1 MLRVKQYIDEERA
14 VDRITATKTAR
25 LADECSKIFTLDEK
39 VKEAIAKTSR
49 VEFVPAGFRHNAY
62 KLDALP
68 IGAAQYISSP
78 LTVAKMTQ
86 YLEPKGADR
95 VLEVGCGSGYQAAVL
110 SHLFRGVFTIE
121 RIEPLMLEAKS
132 RFRKLGIHNIHTRT
146 DDGQNGWIQYAPYD
160 RILFSAT
167 AKKVPQKLFDQL
179 SDGGI
184 LVAPVE
190 KGSKQIIT
198 RYTKRGRHI
207 ESEELES
214 CDFVPVLDGVQ
225 K

>member
-1 MLRVKQYIDEERA
+1 MDT
-14 VDRITATKTAR
+14 ITAMKTAR
-25 LADECSKIFTLDEK
+25 LAEDIDKKFKLSPR
-39 VKEAIAKTSR
+39 VKKAIADTNR
-49 VEFVPAGFRHNAY
+49 EAFVPRGFKHNAY

-68 IGAAQYISSP
+68 MGAAQWISSP

-86 YLEPKGADR
+86 YLSPDGADR

-121 RIEPLMLEAKS
+121 RIESLMLEAKS
-132 RFRKLGIHNIHTRT
+132 RFRSLGIKNVHTRT

-160 RILFSAT
+160 RILFSAS
-167 AKKVPQKLFDQL
+167 AKEIPQKLIDQL
-179 SDGGI
+179 SPHGI

-190 KGSKQIIT
+190 KNGKQVIT
-198 RYTKRGRHI
+198 QFVKQGNRLVAKD
-207 ESEELES
+207 LEA
-214 CDFVPVLDGVQ
+214 CVFVPVLNGVQ

>member
-1 MLRVKQYIDEERA
+1 MNTIRKKQ
-14 VDRITATKTAR
+14 TTR
-25 LADECSKIFTLDEK
+25 LADECHKLFSLDDA
-39 VKEAIAKTSR
+39 VKNAIASTDRES
-49 VEFVPAGFRHNAY
+49 FVPPNFKHLAY
-62 KLDALP
+62 NLDALP
-68 IGAAQYISSP
+68 IGASQYISSP
-78 LTVAKMTQ
+78 LTVAKMTY
-86 YLEPKGADR
+86 YLKPKGADR

-121 RIEPLMLEAKS
+121 RIDSLMVETKE
-132 RFRKLGIHNIHTRT
+132 RFRKLKISNIHTRT

-179 SDGGI
+179 IDGGI

-190 KGSKQIIT
+190 KRGKQVIT
-198 RYTKRGRHI
+198 RFTKIGSRIH
-207 ESEELES
+207 EEELEV
-214 CDFVPVLDGVQ
+214 CDFVPILDGVQ

>member
-1 MLRVKQYIDEERA
+1 M
-14 VDRITATKTAR
+14 DRITATKTAR
-25 LADECSKIFTLDEK
+25 LAQECDKIFSLSDD
-39 VKEAIAKTSR
+39 VKKAIASTSR
-49 VEFVPAGFRHNAY
+49 EEFVPAGFRHNAY

-78 LTVAKMTQ
+78 LTVAKMSE

-95 VLEVGCGSGYQAAVL
+95 VLEIGCGSGYQAAVL
-110 SHLFRGVFTIE
+110 SHLFRGVFSIE
-121 RIEPLMLEAKS
+121 RIESLMIEAKS
-132 RFRKLGIHNIHTRT
+132 RFRTLGISNVHTRT
-146 DDGQNGWIQYAPYD
+146 DDGQNGWMQYAPYD

-167 AKKVPQKLFDQL
+167 AKEIPAKLFEQL

-184 LVAPVE
+184 LVAPMQ
-190 KGSKQIIT
+190 KGSQQIIT
-198 RYTKRGRHI
+198 KFKKQGSSIQKT
-207 ESEELES
+207 ELEV

>member
-1 MLRVKQYIDEERA
+1 M
-14 VDRITATKTAR
+14 DRITATKTAR
-25 LADECSKIFTLDEK
+25 LAQECDARFKLSPE
-39 VKEAIAKTSR
+39 VKNAIASTNR
-49 VEFVPAGFRHNAY
+49 EAFVPAGFRHNAY

-78 LTVAKMTQ
+78 LTVAKMTE
-86 YLEPKGADR
+86 YLQPKRADR

-121 RIEPLMLEAKS
+121 RIESLMMEAKK
-132 RFRKLGIHNIHTRT
+132 RFRTLGINNIHTRT

-167 AKKVPQKLFDQL
+167 AKAVPAKLFEQL

-184 LVAPVE
+184 LVAPIQ
-190 KGSKQIIT
+190 KGNKQVIT
-198 RYTKRGRHI
+198 RYIKSGSRI

-214 CDFVPVLDGVQ
+214 CDFVPILDGVQ

>member
-1 MLRVKQYIDEERA
+1 L
-14 VDRITATKTAR
+14 DRITATKTAR
-25 LADECSKIFTLDEK
+25 MADEIEKIFAVSPE
-39 VKEAIAKTSR
+39 VKKAIANTDRES
-49 VEFVPAGFRHNAY
+49 FVSPGFKHSAY

-78 LTVAKMTQ
+78 LTVAKMTE
-86 YLEPKGADR
+86 YLFPRGADR

-110 SHLFRGVFTIE
+110 SKLFRGVFTIE
-121 RIEPLMLEAKS
+121 RIEPLLLEAKQ
-132 RFRKLGIHNIHTRT
+132 RFRKLGINNIHTRA
-146 DDGQNGWIQYAPYD
+146 DDGQNGWISYAPYD

-167 AKKVPQKLFDQL
+167 AKQIPAKLFEQL
-179 SDGGI
+179 TDGGI

-190 KGSKQIIT
+190 KGNRQVIT
-198 RYTKRGRHI
+198 RFIKNGSRI
-207 ESEELES
+207 EEEELED

>member
-1 MLRVKQYIDEERA
+1 VN
-14 VDRITATKTAR
+14 RIIATKTVR
-25 LADECSKIFTLDEK
+25 LAQECDARFKLSED
-39 VKEAIAKTSR
+39 VKNAIASTNR
-49 VEFVPAGFRHNAY
+49 EAFVPVGFRHNAY

-78 LTVAKMTQ
+78 LTVAKMTE

-95 VLEVGCGSGYQAAVL
+95 VLEIGCGSGYQAAVL

-121 RIEPLMLEAKS
+121 RIERLMIEAKS
-132 RFRKLGIHNIHTRT
+132 RFRQLNISNIHTRT
-146 DDGQNGWIQYAPYD
+146 DDGQKGWIQYAPYD

-167 AKKVPQKLFDQL
+167 AKEIPVKLFEQL
-179 SDGGI
+179 ADGGV
-184 LVAPVE
+184 LVAPLQ

-198 RYTKRGRHI
+198 RFRKVGN
-207 ESEELES
+207 SLKKEELEE
-214 CDFVPVLDGVQ
+214 CDFVPILDGVQ

>member
-1 MLRVKQYIDEERA
+1 M
-14 VDRITATKTAR
+14 R
-25 LADECSKIFTLDEK
+25 LANECDKQFSLTED
-39 VKEAIAKTSR
+39 VKKAIANTNR
-49 VEFVPAGFRHNAY
+49 EEFVPAGFRHSAY

-68 IGAAQYISSP
+68 IGGAQYISSP

-132 RFRKLGIHNIHTRT
+132 RFRTLGIQNIHTRT
-146 DDGQNGWIQYAPYD
+146 DDGQNGWLTYAPYD

-167 AKKVPQKLFDQL
+167 AQKIPEKLFEQL
-179 SDGGI
+179 SDGGV
-184 LVAPVE
+184 LVAPMQ
-190 KGSKQIIT
+190 KGTKQVIT
-198 RYTKRGRHI
+198 RFRKKGASI
-207 ESEELES
+207 QAMELEE

>member
-1 MLRVKQYIDEERA
+1 LDKITLIKTTRLANECHQIFSLSDEVKQ
-14 VDRITATKTAR
+14 
-25 LADECSKIFTLDEK
+25 
-39 VKEAIAKTSR
+39 AIAHTDREK
-49 VEFVPAGFRHNAY
+49 FVPTGFKHNAY

-68 IGAAQYISSP
+68 LGCAQWISSP

-121 RIEPLMLEAKS
+121 RIEPLILDAKS
-132 RFRKLGIHNIHTRT
+132 RFRELKISNIHTRT

-160 RILFSAT
+160 RILFSAS
-167 AKKVPQKLFDQL
+167 AKKIPQKLFDQL
-179 SDGGI
+179 ADGGI
-184 LVAPVE
+184 LVAPMEV
-190 KGSKQIIT
+190 GGKQIIT
-198 RYTKRGRHI
+198 SFKKKGSSIKVT
-207 ESEELES
+207 ELEE